1 MNQNQQ
7 LLNADEYKKQ
17 VGALRIT
24 EDQNGC
30 LWCEKIVFV
39 VLLLLSSIVGLALV
53 LADPSEFTLFLT
65 VTRDYRNGAAL
76 VADGLP
82 AISTVSIG
90 TADLGLVA
98 ALTSVLGFVAF
109 LFAIF
114 VHSAEI
120 NQMNGGSNPYI
131 WINQMFW
138 VPLMMIVLALVSG
151 IHNVYLLTAV
161 ALFSWVWIIIFWLDD
176 LANSY
181 EYVYQMKNASWSN
194 ASLFSWIPFFFA
206 VFFGLL
212 DFAFVYLYTGF
223 MFAAPTPPTK
233 NLLVIS
239 ILLGAL
245 YLLLVPGSTLLY
257 RQRWWINSIY
267 WREILLYGFAGS
279 LALLT
284 TWLSIIIISV
294 ITP

>member
-1 MNQNQQ
+1 MTQNQQ
-7 LLNADEYKKQ
+7 LLNADDYKKQ

-24 EDQNGC
+24 EEQNGC
-30 LWCEKIVFV
+30 LWCEKLVFGG
-39 VLLLLSSIVGLALV
+39 LLLLSSIVGLALV
-53 LADPSEFTLFLT
+53 LADPAEFTLLLN
-65 VTRDYRNGAAL
+65 VTSDYRNGAAL

-82 AISTVSIG
+82 AINNVSIG

-98 ALTSVLGFVAF
+98 ALTSVLGLVAF
-109 LFAIF
+109 AFALF
-114 VHSAEI
+114 VHGSEI

-131 WINQMFW
+131 WVNQMFW
-138 VPLMMIVLALVSG
+138 VPLMMLVLALVSG

-176 LANSY
+176 NANSY
-181 EYVYQMKNASWSN
+181 EYVYQMKQATWSS
-194 ASLFSWIPFFFA
+194 AATFAWIPFFFA
-206 VFFGLL
+206 VFFGVI

-223 MFAAPTPPTK
+223 MFAAPAPPSK

-245 YLLLVPGSTLLY
+245 YLVLVPGTALLF
-257 RQRWWINSIY
+257 RQRWWVNTIY
-267 WREILLYGFAGS
+267 WREILLYGFCGS

-284 TWLSIIIISV
+284 TWVSIFVISAV
-294 ITP
+294 TP